1 MRAYKYRIYPNPEQ
15 RVLIEKHFGCSRHVY
30 NWALAEKDK
39 YYKKTGKNLSKRQ
52 LQDRM
57 VASKKD
63 EKEWLA
69 EVNSQSLLA
78 SLANLDTAFS
88 NFFRGR
94 AKFPR
99 LKSKY
104 SGWQSYQCP
113 QHVTVDFEKGVV
125 NLPKLKGI
133 KAKLHRSFSG
143 KVKTVT
149 IKRSPSGK
157 YFASVLVADGS
168 VDPVPAT
175 IEREC
180 TIGLDVGLSEFLID
194 SDGQKTKNP
203 RVLKAS
209 LARLAV
215 EQKKLAR
222 KKKGS
227 TNRARQKRKVS
238 IIHERVA
245 NRRYDF
251 IHQVTSNLADKNHAT
266 TFAVE
271 DLNIKGMVKNHKLAK
286 AIQDASWGMFLT
298 TLEYKCRWNGKNL
311 IRIGRFQPSSRL
323 CTSSRLCNSCGH
335 KMEAMPLSVR
345 EWDCAV
351 CNTHHD
357 RDINAARNI
366 RDIGLADSL
375 GCSDCIKSSPV
386 AIPVSAGATAKG
398 VEDSQHGSQEAPTI
412 AASAA

>member
-30 NWALAEKDK
+30 NWALAEKDRH
-39 YYKKTGKNLSKRQ
+39 YKETGKSLSKRQ
-52 LQDRM
+52 LQDRL

-63 EKEWLA
+63 DKGWLK

-88 NFFRGR
+88 NFFQGR
-94 AKFPR
+94 TKFPKF
-99 LKSKY
+99 KSKY
-104 SGWQSYQCP
+104 SGWQSYHCP
-113 QHVTVDFEKGVV
+113 QHVTVDFHKSVI

-157 YFASVLVADGS
+157 YFASVLVDDGVS
-168 VDPVPAT
+168 DPVPVT
-175 IEREC
+175 IEQEK
-180 TIGLDVGLSEFLID
+180 TIGLDVGLTEFLID
-194 SDGQKTKNP
+194 SEGNKTENP
-203 RVLKAS
+203 RILKAS
-209 LARLAV
+209 LVRLAV

-222 KKKGS
+222 RKKGS
-227 TNRARQKRKVS
+227 SNRAKQKRKVS
-238 IIHERVA
+238 IIHEKVA

-251 IHQVTSNLADKNHAT
+251 IHQTTANLADKNHAT

-271 DLNIKGMVKNHKLAK
+271 DLNIKGMVKNHKLAR
-286 AIQDASWGMFLT
+286 AIQDAGWGMFLT
-298 TLEYKCRWNGKNL
+298 TLKYKCRWNGKNL
-311 IRIGRFQPSSRL
+311 VRIGRFQPSSK
-323 CTSSRLCNSCGH
+323 LCNCCGY

-345 EWDCAV
+345 EWQCPDCKSV
-351 CNTHHD
+351 ND

-375 GCSDCIKSSPV
+375 GCSDCIKSPPV

-398 VEDSQHGSQEAPTI
+398 VESSQHGSQEAPTI
-412 AASAA
+412 DASAA